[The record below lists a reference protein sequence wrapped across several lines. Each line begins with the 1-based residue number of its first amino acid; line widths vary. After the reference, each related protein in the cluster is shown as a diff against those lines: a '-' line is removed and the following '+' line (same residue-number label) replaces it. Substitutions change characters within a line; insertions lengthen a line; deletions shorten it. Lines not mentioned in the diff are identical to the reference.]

1 MGTKRMRANLGN
13 EDLDKLSAPPGF
25 MSLTSFLLKK
35 VENSEESCNS
45 VAFASASAQE
55 PVCANAPSD
64 MVDAGTLKRS
74 LRNRPWI
81 LYEQSDNNQKE
92 SNFEQPVEEL
102 SSRATLP
109 KGVIRGCPD
118 CSNCLKVT
126 ARWSPEGAKNDVLE
140 EAPVFYPTEE
150 EFSDTLKYIASVRL
164 KSEEYGICRIVPPPS
179 WKPPCLVKENDI
191 WKSSKFVTQI
201 QQIDG
206 LQNQYFSSKAAKI
219 YDNVNSNSKRRRS
232 LNTGLQNGVG
242 GNGCTMN
249 LDEARCTEG
258 FESERGPEFTL
269 ETFKKYADDFK
280 EQYFCTKNIDMT
292 VDENPLVFKKQGE
305 PSLENIEGEYRRI
318 IENPTEEIEVLYG
331 ENLETGTFG
340 SGFPTVSN
348 PCEASDH
355 QKYLKSGWNLNNLPM
370 LPGSLLSSESCKT
383 CNLLVPRLHVG
394 MCFTSIYWKVEEHCL
409 CSLYY
414 MHLGAPKIWHSI
426 PQRYAVKFDATAKK
440 YLPTLSFKQSKWH
453 NRWVASLS
461 PSPLKSEGVPVYR
474 CTQSPGEFVLVFSG
488 SYYSGF
494 DCGFNCSES
503 VNFAPIEWLPHGQN
517 AIELYREQ
525 GRKTS
530 ISHDKL
536 LLGAAREV
544 VKTQWEISLVKKHT
558 SDNFMWRHVS
568 GKDGILAKALK
579 SRINSESNRRK
590 YLCSSSQSQR
600 MDKNFDYTSKRECNI
615 CLYDLH
621 LSAAFCPCSPDIYS
635 CLNHVKQLCSCAWTE
650 KIFLFRYEI
659 SELNVLLE
667 AVEGKLSAV
676 YRWAKDDLKMYL
688 HSYSSRDGLRPNS
701 QAEESKQT
709 EYKPLDSAKFNG
721 VGSDSFSSIKAK
733 MNARLLQ
740 AKSSNGGVKAKDE
753 TRSTVV
759 SSATAQNSSF
769 LNKEIT
775 IEVSSDSLSVSS
787 SSESE

>member
-1 MGTKRMRANLGN
+1 MRANLGN

-191 WKSSKFVTQI
+191 WKCSKFVTQI

>member
-1 MGTKRMRANLGN
+1 MRANLGN

-426 PQRYAVKFDATAKK
+426 PQRYAVKFDAAAKK

>member
-1 MGTKRMRANLGN
+1 MRANLGN

-55 PVCANAPSD
+55 PVCTNAPSD
-64 MVDAGTLKRS
+64 MVDAGTSKRS
-74 LRNRPWI
+74 PRNRPWI

-179 WKPPCLVKENDI
+179 WKPPCLVKEKDI

-219 YDNVNSNSKRRRS
+219 YDNVNSKRRRS

-249 LDEARCTEG
+249 PDEARCTEG

-348 PCEASDH
+348 PCKASDH

-394 MCFTSIYWKVEEHCL
+394 MCFTSIYW
-409 CSLYY
+409 
-414 MHLGAPKIWHSI
+414 
-426 PQRYAVKFDATAKK
+426 
-440 YLPTLSFKQSKWH
+440 
-453 NRWVASLS
+453 VASLS
-461 PSPLKSEGVPVYR
+461 PSTLKSEGVPVYC

-600 MDKNFDYTSKRECNI
+600 MDKNFDDTSKRECNI

-733 MNARLLQ
+733 MNARLLR

-753 TRSTVV
+753 TQSTVV

-769 LNKEIT
+769 INKEIT

>member
-1 MGTKRMRANLGN
+1 MGTKHVRANLGN

-25 MSLTSFLLKK
+25 VSHTSFLLKK
-35 VENSEESCNS
+35 VENSEESCNL

-55 PVCANAPSD
+55 PVCANIPSD
-64 MVDAGTLKRS
+64 TVDAGTLKRS

-81 LYEQSDNNQKE
+81 LYEQSDDNQKE
-92 SNFEQPVEEL
+92 STFEQPVEEL
-102 SSRATLP
+102 SSRASLP
-109 KGVIRGCPD
+109 KGVTRGCPD

-126 ARWSPEGAKNDVLE
+126 ARWCPEGAKKDVLE

-150 EFSDTLKYIASVRL
+150 EFSDTLKYIASIRL

-179 WKPPCLVKENDI
+179 WKPPCLVKEKDI

-201 QQIDG
+201 QRIDG
-206 LQNQYFSSKAAKI
+206 LQNQYFQDKTAKI
-219 YDNVNSNSKRRRS
+219 YENVNSKRRRS
-232 LNTGLQNGVG
+232 LSLGLQNGVG

-249 LDEARCTEG
+249 PDEVRCTEG
-258 FESERGPEFTL
+258 FESEPGPEFTL

-280 EQYFCTKNIDMT
+280 EQYFCTKKMVMN
-292 VDENPLVFKKQGE
+292 VDENPLVFQKQGE
-305 PSLENIEGEYRRI
+305 PSLESIEGEYRRI

-331 ENLETGTFG
+331 ENLDTGTFG

-383 CNLLVPRLHVG
+383 SNLLVPQLHVG

-414 MHLGAPKIWHSI
+414 MHLGAPKIWHGI
-426 PQRYAVKFDATAKK
+426 PGRYVVKFDAATKK

-453 NRWVASLS
+453 NRWAASLS
-461 PSPLKSEGVPVYR
+461 PSSLKSEGVPVYR
-474 CTQSPGEFVLVFSG
+474 CIQSPGEFVLVFSG
-488 SYYSGF
+488 AYYSGF

-536 LLGAAREV
+536 LLGAAREA
-544 VKTQWEISLVKKHT
+544 VKTQWEISLVQKHT
-558 SDNFMWRHVS
+558 SDNFMWRDVC
-568 GKDGILAKALK
+568 GKDRILAKALK

-600 MDKNFDYTSKRECNI
+600 MDKNFDDTSKRECNI

-676 YRWAKDDLKMYL
+676 YRWAKDDLKLYL

-701 QAEESKQT
+701 QAEESKQI
-709 EYKPLDSAKFNG
+709 EHVPLGSAKFNG
-721 VGSDSFSSIKAK
+721 VGSDSFSRIKAK
-733 MNARLLQ
+733 MKARLLQ

-753 TRSTVV
+753 TQSAVV
-759 SSATAQNSSF
+759 SSATTENSSF
-769 LNKEIT
+769 LNKEIA

>member
-394 MCFTSIYWKVEEHCL
+394 MCFTSIYWHNITQPLLTVYYESYTYTHTSASSDEVLLTKL
-409 CSLYY
+409 LSNNCS
-414 MHLGAPKIWHSI
+414 ASV
-426 PQRYAVKFDATAKK
+426 QE
-440 YLPTLSFKQSKWH
+440 LPL
-453 NRWVASLS
+453 VASLS

-579 SRINSESNRRK
+579 
-590 YLCSSSQSQR
+590 
-600 MDKNFDYTSKRECNI
+600 
-615 CLYDLH
+615 
-621 LSAAFCPCSPDIYS
+621 
-635 CLNHVKQLCSCAWTE
+635 LCSCAWTE

>member
-1 MGTKRMRANLGN
+1 MRANLGN

>member
-1 MGTKRMRANLGN
+1 MRANLGN

-394 MCFTSIYWKVEEHCL
+394 MCFTSIYWHNITQPLLTVYYESYTYTHTSASSDEVLLTKL
-409 CSLYY
+409 LSNNCS
-414 MHLGAPKIWHSI
+414 ASV
-426 PQRYAVKFDATAKK
+426 QE
-440 YLPTLSFKQSKWH
+440 LPL
-453 NRWVASLS
+453 VASLS

-568 GKDGILAKALK
+568 GKDGILAKAL
-579 SRINSESNRRK
+579 
-590 YLCSSSQSQR
+590 
-600 MDKNFDYTSKRECNI
+600 
-615 CLYDLH
+615 
-621 LSAAFCPCSPDIYS
+621 
-635 CLNHVKQLCSCAWTE
+635 